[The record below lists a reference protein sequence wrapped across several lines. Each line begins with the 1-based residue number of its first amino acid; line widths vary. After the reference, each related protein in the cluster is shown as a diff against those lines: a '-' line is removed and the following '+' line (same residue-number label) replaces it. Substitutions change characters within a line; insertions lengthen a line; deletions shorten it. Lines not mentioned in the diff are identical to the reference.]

1 VTELGRRVISQNQ
14 QDELAWTL
22 REVVG
27 PDTPRQLAAVA
38 RALQAILAG
47 QRDPTLADDPDV
59 DPIDAAELLLLL
71 ETLNQRESTTER
83 G

>member
-1 VTELGRRVISQNQ
+1 M
-14 QDELAWTL
+14 
-22 REVVG
+22 
-27 PDTPRQLAAVA
+27 A

-59 DPIDAAELLLLL
+59 DLIDAAELLLLL